1 MTSKAKT
8 SMGAEKLLRDEDSK
22 QVVEI
27 NLSYIHPNPYQP
39 RHNFD
44 AKALRELANSIQES
58 GVFQPII
65 VRKQEAAKN
74 YYELIAGERR
84 FRAAKM
90 AGLHTIPALISQ
102 LSDAETMEA
111 AVIENLQRED
121 LTPVEEAQA
130 YDSLMAKLNFTQAQV
145 SEKLG
150 KSRPYIA
157 NYLRLLRLPQT
168 IKNMLQAGELSM
180 GQARTLLAL
189 KNRHKLIPLS
199 KRVVSEHLTVRQ
211 LENLVNRLNAQMP
224 KKGKPVLP
232 VRKESPYVR
241 AIEEQ
246 LQERFGTKAVLD
258 QKEKGGK
265 IEINYVSND
274 DLNRILNLLNISL
287 D

>member
-1 MTSKAKT
+1 
-8 SMGAEKLLRDEDSK
+8 MGAEKLLRDEDSK

-27 NLSYIHPNPYQP
+27 NLSHIHPNSYQP

-65 VRKQEAAKN
+65 VRQQAAAKD

-121 LTPVEEAQA
+121 LTPLEEAQA

-189 KNRHKLIPLS
+189 KNRHKLIPLA

>member
-1 MTSKAKT
+1 MTSKSKT
-8 SMGAEKLLRDEDSK
+8 LMGAEKLLRDEEAK

-27 NLSYIHPNPYQP
+27 NLKNIHPNPYQP

-58 GVFQPII
+58 GVFQPIV
-65 VRKQEAAKN
+65 VRKQAASEN
-74 YYELIAGERR
+74 YFELIAGERR
-84 FRAAKM
+84 MRAAKM
-90 AGLHTIPALISQ
+90 AGLHTIPALVSQ

-121 LTPVEEAQA
+121 LTPLEEAQA

-168 IKNMLQAGELSM
+168 IKNMLQNGQLSM
-180 GQARTLLAL
+180 GQARTLLGL
-189 KNRHKLIPLS
+189 KNRHKLIPLA
-199 KRVVSEHLTVRQ
+199 KRVVSDHLTVRQ
-211 LENLVNRLNAQMP
+211 LERLVNQLNAQATRP
-224 KKGKPVLP
+224 VKRLTTAKKV
-232 VRKESPYVR
+232 SPYVR
-241 AIEEQ
+241 EIEAQ
-246 LQERFGTKAVLD
+246 LQEKFGTKATIE

-274 DLNRILNLLNISL
+274 DLSRILELLHVSL

>member
-1 MTSKAKT
+1 
-8 SMGAEKLLRDEDSK
+8 
-22 QVVEI
+22 
-27 NLSYIHPNPYQP
+27 
-39 RHNFD
+39 
-44 AKALRELANSIQES
+44 
-58 GVFQPII
+58 
-65 VRKQEAAKN
+65 
-74 YYELIAGERR
+74 
-84 FRAAKM
+84 M

-121 LTPVEEAQA
+121 LTPLEEAQA

-189 KNRHKLIPLS
+189 KNRHKLIPLA

>member
-1 MTSKAKT
+1 
-8 SMGAEKLLRDEDSK
+8 MGAEKLLRDEDSK

-27 NLSYIHPNPYQP
+27 NLDDIRPNPYQP

-44 AKALRELANSIQES
+44 SKALRELANSIQAS

-65 VRKQEAAKN
+65 VRQPVSKANQ
-74 YYELIAGERR
+74 YELIAGERR
-84 FRAAKM
+84 YRAAKM

-102 LSDAETMEA
+102 LNDAETMEA

-121 LTPVEEAQA
+121 LTPLEEAQA

-157 NYLRLLRLPQT
+157 NYLRLLRLPKT
-168 IKNMLQAGELSM
+168 IKDMLQAGDLSM

-189 KNRHKLIPLS
+189 KDRHKLIPLA
-199 KRVVSEHLTVRQ
+199 KQVVSEHLTVRQ
-211 LENLVNRLNAQMP
+211 LENLVNRLNEQQVS
-224 KKGKPVLP
+224 KKKALTNTH
-232 VRKESPYVR
+232 KESPYVR
-241 AIEEQ
+241 EIEEQ
-246 LQERFGTKAVLD
+246 LQEKFGTKAVID
-258 QKEKGGK
+258 QKNKGGK

>member
-1 MTSKAKT
+1 
-8 SMGAEKLLRDEDSK
+8 MGAEKLLRDEDSK

-27 NLSYIHPNPYQP
+27 NLDDIRPNPYQP

-44 AKALRELANSIQES
+44 SKALRELANSIQAS

-65 VRKQEAAKN
+65 VRQPVSKANQ
-74 YYELIAGERR
+74 YELIAGERR
-84 FRAAKM
+84 YRAAKM

-102 LSDAETMEA
+102 LNDAETMEA

-121 LTPVEEAQA
+121 LTPLEEAQA

-157 NYLRLLRLPQT
+157 NYLRLLRLPKT
-168 IKNMLQAGELSM
+168 IKDMLQAGDLSM

-189 KNRHKLIPLS
+189 KDRHKLIPLA

-211 LENLVNRLNAQMP
+211 LENLVNRLNEQQVS
-224 KKGKPVLP
+224 KKKALTNTH
-232 VRKESPYVR
+232 KESPYVR
-241 AIEEQ
+241 EIEEQ
-246 LQERFGTKAVLD
+246 LQEKFGTKAVID
-258 QKEKGGK
+258 QKNKGGK

>member
-1 MTSKAKT
+1 
-8 SMGAEKLLRDEDSK
+8 MGAEKLLRDEDSK

-65 VRKQEAAKN
+65 VRQQAAAKN

-121 LTPVEEAQA
+121 LTPLEEAQA

-189 KNRHKLIPLS
+189 KNRHKLIPLA

>member
-1 MTSKAKT
+1 MTSKPKT
-8 SMGAEKLLRDEDSK
+8 SLGAEKLLKDEDTK

-27 NLSYIHPNPYQP
+27 NLKDIHPNPYQP

-44 AKALRELANSIQES
+44 SKALRELANSIQES

-65 VRKQEAAKN
+65 VRKQTASAH

-90 AGLHTIPALISQ
+90 AGLHTVPALISQ

-121 LTPVEEAQA
+121 LTPLEEAQA

-189 KNRHKLIPLS
+189 KNRHKLIPLA

-211 LENLVNRLNAQMP
+211 LENLVNRLNMQQPQKDKLVVKA
-224 KKGKPVLP
+224 
-232 VRKESPYVR
+232 RKESRYVR

-246 LQERFGTKAVLD
+246 LQEKFGTKAIID

-265 IEINYVSND
+265 IEINYMSND
-274 DLNRILNLLNISL
+274 DLSRILSLLNISL

>member
-1 MTSKAKT
+1 MTSKPKT
-8 SMGAEKLLRDEDSK
+8 SLGAEKLLKDEDTK

-27 NLSYIHPNPYQP
+27 NLKDIHPNPYQP

-44 AKALRELANSIQES
+44 SKALRELANSIQES

-65 VRKQEAAKN
+65 VRKQTASAH

-90 AGLHTIPALISQ
+90 AGLHTVPALISQ

-121 LTPVEEAQA
+121 LTPLEEAQA

-189 KNRHKLIPLS
+189 KNRHKLIPLA

-211 LENLVNRLNAQMP
+211 LENLVNRLNMQQPQKDKLIVKA
-224 KKGKPVLP
+224 
-232 VRKESPYVR
+232 RKESRYVR

-246 LQERFGTKAVLD
+246 LQEKFGTKAIID

-265 IEINYVSND
+265 IEINYMSND
-274 DLNRILNLLNISL
+274 DLSRILSLLNISL

>member
-1 MTSKAKT
+1 MTSKAKST
-8 SMGAEKLLRDEDSK
+8 MGAEKLLRDEDSK

-27 NLSYIHPNPYQP
+27 NLDDIRPNPYQP

-44 AKALRELANSIQES
+44 SKALRELANSIQAS

-65 VRKQEAAKN
+65 VRQPVSKANQ
-74 YYELIAGERR
+74 YELIAGERR
-84 FRAAKM
+84 YRAAKM

-102 LSDAETMEA
+102 LNDAETMEA

-121 LTPVEEAQA
+121 LTPLEEAQA

-157 NYLRLLRLPQT
+157 NYLRLLRLPKT
-168 IKNMLQAGELSM
+168 IKDMLQAGDLSM

-189 KNRHKLIPLS
+189 KDRHKLIPLA
-199 KRVVSEHLTVRQ
+199 KQVVSEHLTVRQ
-211 LENLVNRLNAQMP
+211 LENLVNRLNEQQVS
-224 KKGKPVLP
+224 KKKALTNTH
-232 VRKESPYVR
+232 KESPYVR
-241 AIEEQ
+241 EIEEQ
-246 LQERFGTKAVLD
+246 LQEKFGTKAVID
-258 QKEKGGK
+258 QKNKGGK

>member
-27 NLSYIHPNPYQP
+27 NLSYIHPNLYQP

-65 VRKQEAAKN
+65 VRQQAAAKD

-121 LTPVEEAQA
+121 LTPLEEAQA

-189 KNRHKLIPLS
+189 KNRHKLIPLA

>member
-1 MTSKAKT
+1 MTRKSKV
-8 SMGAEKLLRDEDSK
+8 SMGAEKLLRAEDAQ
-22 QVVEI
+22 QVKDLDLED
-27 NLSYIHPNPYQP
+27 IHPNPYQP

-58 GVFQPII
+58 GVFQPIV
-65 VRKQEAAKN
+65 VRKQPVVDN

-84 FRAAKM
+84 LRAAKM
-90 AGLHTIPALISQ
+90 AGLQTIPALISQ

-121 LTPVEEAQA
+121 LTPLEEAQA

-168 IKNMLQAGELSM
+168 IKNMLQSGELSM

-189 KNRHKLIPLS
+189 KNRHKLIPLA
-199 KRVVSEHLTVRQ
+199 KRVVADHLTVRQ
-211 LENLVNRLNAQMP
+211 LENLVNQLNAQPTRIP
-224 KKGKPVLP
+224 KKTPAVQKQ
-232 VRKESPYVR
+232 SPYVR

-246 LQERFGTKAVLD
+246 LQEKFGTKAVLE

-274 DLNRILNLLNISL
+274 DLSRILNLLHISL

>member
-8 SMGAEKLLRDEDSK
+8 SMGAEKLLRDEYSK

-65 VRKQEAAKN
+65 VRQQAAAKN

-121 LTPVEEAQA
+121 LTPLEEAQA

-189 KNRHKLIPLS
+189 KNRHKLIPLA

>member
-27 NLSYIHPNPYQP
+27 NLSHIHPNSYQP

-65 VRKQEAAKN
+65 VRQQAAAKD

-121 LTPVEEAQA
+121 LTPLEEAQA

-189 KNRHKLIPLS
+189 KNRHKLIPLA

>member
-1 MTSKAKT
+1 
-8 SMGAEKLLRDEDSK
+8 
-22 QVVEI
+22 
-27 NLSYIHPNPYQP
+27 
-39 RHNFD
+39 
-44 AKALRELANSIQES
+44 LRELANSIQES

-90 AGLHTIPALISQ
+90 AVLHTIPALISQ

-121 LTPVEEAQA
+121 LTPLEEAQA

-189 KNRHKLIPLS
+189 KNRHKLIPLA

>member
-1 MTSKAKT
+1 MTSKPKT
-8 SMGAEKLLRDEDSK
+8 SLGAEKLLKDEDTK

-27 NLSYIHPNPYQP
+27 NLKDIHPNPYQP

-44 AKALRELANSIQES
+44 SKALRELANSIQES

-65 VRKQEAAKN
+65 VRKQTASAH

-121 LTPVEEAQA
+121 LTPLEEAQA

-189 KNRHKLIPLS
+189 KNRHKLIPLA

-211 LENLVNRLNAQMP
+211 LENLVNRLNMQQPQKDKLVVKA
-224 KKGKPVLP
+224 
-232 VRKESPYVR
+232 RKESRYVR

-246 LQERFGTKAVLD
+246 LQEKFGTKAIID

-265 IEINYVSND
+265 IEINYMSND
-274 DLNRILNLLNISL
+274 DLSRILSLLNISL

>member
-1 MTSKAKT
+1 MTSKPKT
-8 SMGAEKLLRDEDSK
+8 SLGAEKLLKDEDTK

-27 NLSYIHPNPYQP
+27 NLKDIHPNPYQP

-44 AKALRELANSIQES
+44 SKALRELANSIQES

-65 VRKQEAAKN
+65 VRKQTASAH

-121 LTPVEEAQA
+121 LTPLEEAQA

-189 KNRHKLIPLS
+189 KNRHKLIPLA

-211 LENLVNRLNAQMP
+211 LENLVNRLNMQQPQKDKLIVKA
-224 KKGKPVLP
+224 
-232 VRKESPYVR
+232 RKESRYVR

-246 LQERFGTKAVLD
+246 LQEKFGTKAIID

-265 IEINYVSND
+265 IEINYMSND
-274 DLNRILNLLNISL
+274 DLSRILSLLNISL

>member
-27 NLSYIHPNPYQP
+27 NLSHIHPNPYQP

-65 VRKQEAAKN
+65 VRQQAAAKD

-121 LTPVEEAQA
+121 LTPLEEAQA

-189 KNRHKLIPLS
+189 KNRHKLIPLA

>member
-1 MTSKAKT
+1 MTSKPKT
-8 SMGAEKLLRDEDSK
+8 SLGAEKLLKDEDTK

-27 NLSYIHPNPYQP
+27 NLKDIHPNPYQP

-44 AKALRELANSIQES
+44 SKALRELANSIQES

-65 VRKQEAAKN
+65 VRKQTASAH

-121 LTPVEEAQA
+121 LTPLEEAQA

-189 KNRHKLIPLS
+189 KNRHKLIPLA

-211 LENLVNRLNAQMP
+211 LENLVNRLNMQQPQKDKLVVKA
-224 KKGKPVLP
+224 
-232 VRKESPYVR
+232 RKESRYVR

-246 LQERFGTKAVLD
+246 LQERFGTKAIID

-265 IEINYVSND
+265 IEINYMSND
-274 DLNRILNLLNISL
+274 DLSRILSLLNISL